1 MKNCLVLCICLFSS
15 IALSTATGAEIIP
28 SVTRANATDS
38 AAVAELNS
46 ALADYKVLSKKEK
59 KSRFREAR
67 QLFRQYRVAQKSA
80 DEDVDTNQILLAII
94 AILLPPLA
102 IYLKERTLSWKF
114 WASAALLVTGIIFLS
129 ALPFLWII
137 AAGVALL
144 VVFDVL

>member
-1 MKNCLVLCICLFSS
+1 MKNCLVLFVWLFCSF
-15 IALSTATGAEIIP
+15 ALSSASGAEIVP
-28 SVTRANATDS
+28 AVTRANPTDS
-38 AAVAELNS
+38 AVIVEMNS
-46 ALADYKVLSKKEK
+46 ALANYKLLHKKEK
-59 KSRFREAR
+59 KSRFREAK
-67 QLFRQYRVAQKSA
+67 QLFRQYKAAQKSA

>member
-1 MKNCLVLCICLFSS
+1 MKNCLVLFICLFGS

-28 SVTRANATDS
+28 SVTSANTADS
-38 AAVAELNS
+38 VAIARLNS
-46 ALADYKVLSKKEK
+46 AVADYKTLSKKEK
-59 KSRFREAR
+59 KSRFREAK
-67 QLFRQYRVAQKSA
+67 QLFRQYRAAQKSA

-114 WASAALLVTGIIFLS
+114 WATAALLVTGIIFLS